1 MSTELDRALRTMR
14 TLGGIQLRE
23 SDMGDEASQ
32 ALTQAVKFWRS
43 AVKLGDD
50 LLEGVQNVAT
60 VTEKV
65 MAEEGQ
71 RQRAYL
77 ADVRGNIQKV
87 QGVSQEFYNDFRNG
101 REALYVAAKLW
112 EISTRRSG
120 KGTKK
125 SKNISGM
132 DADQLA
138 IDMSKGADNLATAM
152 GKMLEAGAK
161 VTNMMKSCVMDGC
174 PAEKRESV
182 ISAGLDFRDL
192 VSEAVFGRVNGI
204 MRRAVE
210 MMNQFDTEAA
220 RFEGLALN
228 EGMKWVA
235 PWERDDEITGEV
247 I

>member
-1 MSTELDRALRTMR
+1 MSQEFERALRNMR
-14 TLGGIQLRE
+14 SLGGIRLYE
-23 SDMGDEASQ
+23 GDMDDAATQSLSQ
-32 ALTQAVKFWRS
+32 AAKSWR
-43 AVKLGDD
+43 AAIKVGDD

-77 ADVRGNIQKV
+77 VDVRGNIQKV
-87 QGVSQEFYNDFRNG
+87 QGVSQEFYNNFRDG
-101 REALYVAAKLW
+101 REAMYVAAKIW

-132 DADQLA
+132 DAEQLA

-161 VTNMMKSCVMDGC
+161 VTNMMKSCVLDGC
-174 PAEKRESV
+174 PGDKREPL

-210 MMNQFDTEAA
+210 MMNQFDSEAS
-220 RFEGLALN
+220 RFESLTLH
-228 EGMKWVA
+228 EDMKWIA
-235 PWERDDEITGEV
+235 PWDRDDEINGEL